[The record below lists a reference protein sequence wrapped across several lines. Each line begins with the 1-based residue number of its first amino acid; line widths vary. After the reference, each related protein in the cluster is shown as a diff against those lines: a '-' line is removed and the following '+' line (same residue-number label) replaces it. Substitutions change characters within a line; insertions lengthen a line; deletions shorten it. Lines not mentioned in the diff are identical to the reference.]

1 MVSDGTEFA
10 VGDIERLFDEARRNT
25 KVKHEKR
32 DKYYNRR
39 RLDVQIKVGKR
50 LTVNIDKVRIC
61 RRRKCDE
68 MEIRTGSSDSYSS
81 RHKSSSFESVQ
92 RRSNELQYGRKKGLG
107 VKHQGE
113 RHTVKADKRGPLIR
127 SPPGSWF
134 EPSRKIKRR
143 RKEIIGYKRS
153 RESGSVGPE
162 RKIKNGLEH
171 RVTKRALSSNYN
183 NDLQKVRKKGRT
195 EETVMPSTSGYNLR
209 PRKGAKVE
217 SRPTIEMKTQ
227 QGLFRARNCREKY
240 YRPYIEEQ
248 ARSGSKNTRRGS
260 QQQNGQ
266 ERKGGANTNR
276 SISLKVI
283 VGDVNYTSHKIQVVC
298 VSFHFIF
305 RTSGRR
311 IIAEKQVRAVYLKL
325 ISPSKS

>member
-39 RLDVQIKVGKR
+39 RLDVQIKVNDWILIKMHP
-50 LTVNIDKVRIC
+50 LSSATKKVVA
-61 RRRKCDE
+61 KFKLKFE
-68 MEIRTGSSDSYSS
+68 GPYSV
-81 RHKSSSFESVQ
+81 R
-92 RRSNELQYGRKKGLG
+92 N
-107 VKHQGE
+107 QGE

-195 EETVMPSTSGYNLR
+195 EETVMPCTSGYNLR
-209 PRKGAKVE
+209 PKKGAKVE

-227 QGLFRARNCREKY
+227 QGGLFRARNCREKY

-305 RTSGRR
+305 RASGRR
-311 IIAEKQVRAVYLKL
+311 IIVEKQVRAVYLKL